1 MRCQQNWV
9 RSYTVIGLFVN
20 DNITTT
26 FTKNTTSPAD
36 VFSSSICCVL
46 IRICIVGWI
55 WENRAK
61 WIQYVPV
68 IGSPQ
73 WQKSIVFEKIYL
85 HSRSLQSHFIWQNL
99 KKKNIDCHWRKCYN
113 VHKLHFFQILV
124 HHHGFVVCIARRN
137 LFWRRSFL
145 ALSKLFYVV
154 QVFVKSWNVKHT
166 KQESAYIKKHM

>member
-1 MRCQQNWV
+1 M
-9 RSYTVIGLFVN
+9 
-20 DNITTT
+20 NIICTRDWITSMAKINS
-26 FTKNTTSPAD
+26 FWKNISSQPFPSEPLHMTK
-36 VFSSSICCVL
+36 F
-46 IRICIVGWI
+46 
-55 WENRAK
+55 
-61 WIQYVPV
+61 
-68 IGSPQ
+68 
-73 WQKSIVFEKIYL
+73 
-85 HSRSLQSHFIWQNL
+85 

-166 KQESAYIKKHM
+166 KQESAYIKKNTCSTHYFTLLDKVVLT